1 MHQGSTVN
9 LNKSSMAK
17 VMLVG
22 MLLCALACWMYAIA
36 VALMRVRRIM
46 LEREKD
52 TLWVRE
58 ELARE
63 AR

>member
-1 MHQGSTVN
+1 
-9 LNKSSMAK
+9 MATT
-17 VMLVG
+17 MLWG